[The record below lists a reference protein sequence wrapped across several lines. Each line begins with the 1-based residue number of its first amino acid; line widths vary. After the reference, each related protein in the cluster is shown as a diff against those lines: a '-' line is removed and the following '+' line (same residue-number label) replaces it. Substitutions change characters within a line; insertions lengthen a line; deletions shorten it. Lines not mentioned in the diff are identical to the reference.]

1 MASVSPRALLWR
13 SALAVAAVAAVFF
26 MWECHS
32 ALVANRQLANA
43 AAHNFH
49 TEFNEG
55 KYQEIFEQA
64 DYGFTYDKTETE
76 LAQALQAIRTKLGT
90 ANASELVGIRID
102 DTTSGRTFV
111 TAQYETSF
119 TRAHANETFTWLKAG
134 NTLSLYRYHVL
145 VDKSHR

>member
-1 MASVSPRALLWR
+1 MANDEDAADTGAVFSGHRPVLRQRRKGVDTVASVSPRALLWR

-32 ALVANRQLANA
+32 ALVANRPLANA

-102 DTTSGRTFV
+102 DTTSGRTF
-111 TAQYETSF
+111 
-119 TRAHANETFTWLKAG
+119 
-134 NTLSLYRYHVL
+134 
-145 VDKSHR
+145 